1 MHNFPG
7 MNMITCVLKQTQA
20 DIEIVGGCL
29 SITKEELVH
38 LKHKLVNVYM
48 AGYLLQNDDIYC
60 ECS

>member
-1 MHNFPG
+1 
-7 MNMITCVLKQTQA
+7 MITCVLKQTQA